1 MRLTIAHKLL
11 LTLLAVF
18 TLVLAA
24 SLTYESYQQKA
35 LLQSVISE
43 QTLDKAG
50 NYFDSLNMMML
61 TGAMGQRETLR
72 QKVLSHSGIDNVR
85 VIRGEGITKYFGA
98 GLKGQTP
105 VDEFDRRALLGEQ
118 IVETVQ
124 TPNGQNLLVALPMK
138 ASSDYRGTNCLSCHI
153 VPEGEVLGVVRLEY
167 SLGPLYE
174 RVNKELLL
182 AGGIMALIAG
192 TGFLFALF
200 MIRRIIVRPLRRVS
214 NYMKHTSINKD
225 LSSRL
230 NETRQDEI
238 GELCQSYDQL
248 LDNFSASLQQVQTTS
263 ESLTLQANELICVAS
278 KTTHAVESQ
287 RSETTDIGAAIE
299 HMQQQQHNVEQRT
312 AEAATLSQNAS
323 NSARQGTQLAIS
335 AGDDIRYLVKDIE
348 NVQTR
353 INHLNEQSSQVTT
366 ILDVIRGIA
375 EQTNLLALNAAIEA
389 ARAGEQGRGFA
400 VVADEVRNLATRT
413 HQATGDIQTIIEV
426 LHQGSEASAKA
437 VEDTCKTAYEK
448 METIEQLSQAL
459 SDIGN
464 HIQVVNT
471 HANDIQQQSA
481 EQANMADSVNIKIE
495 TITRHADETSSHA
508 MQSKEISVNLEQLAE
523 QLERLLH
530 QFTLSSDNKA

>member
-323 NSARQGTQLAIS
+323 DSARQGTQLAIS

-437 VEDTCKTAYEK
+437 VEDTCKTAYAK

>member
-323 NSARQGTQLAIS
+323 DSARQGIQLAIS

-437 VEDTCKTAYEK
+437 VEDTCKTAYAK

>member
-11 LTLLAVF
+11 LTLLVVF

-98 GLKGQTP
+98 GLKDQTP

-124 TPNGQNLLVALPMK
+124 TPDGQNLLVALPMK

-167 SLGPLYE
+167 SLDPLYE

-248 LDNFSASLQQVQTTS
+248 LDNFSASLQQVQATS

-323 NSARQGTQLAIS
+323 DSARQGTQLAIS

-426 LHQGSEASAKA
+426 LHHGSEASAKA
-437 VEDTCKTAYEK
+437 VEDTCKTAYAK

-495 TITRHADETSSHA
+495 IITRHADETSSHA

>member
-24 SLTYESYQQKA
+24 SLTYESHQQKA

-61 TGAMGQRETLR
+61 TGAMAQRETLR
-72 QKVLSHSGIDNVR
+72 QKVLSHTGIDNVR
-85 VIRGEGITKYFGA
+85 VIRGEGITKYFGT
-98 GLKGQTP
+98 GFEGQTP
-105 VDEFDRRALLGEQ
+105 IDNFDRRALQGEQ
-118 IVETVQ
+118 IVETIE
-124 TPNGQNLLVALPMK
+124 TPSGKNLLVALPMK
-138 ASSDYRGTNCLSCHI
+138 ASKDYRGTNCLTCHV

-167 SLGPLYE
+167 RLGPLYE
-174 RVNKELLL
+174 RVNKELLF

-214 NYMKHTSINKD
+214 NYMKQTSINKD

-263 ESLTLQANELICVAS
+263 ESLTLQANELINVAS
-278 KTTHAVESQ
+278 QTTHAVESQ

-299 HMQQQQHNVEQRT
+299 QMQQQQHEVEQRT
-312 AEAATLSQNAS
+312 TEAAALSQNAS
-323 NSARQGTQLAIS
+323 DSARQGTQLAIS
-335 AGDDIRYLVKDIE
+335 AGDDIRHLVHGIE

-353 INHLNEQSSQVTT
+353 INHLNEQSSQVTS

-389 ARAGEQGRGFA
+389 ARAGDQGRGFA

-413 HQATGDIQTIIEV
+413 HQATGDIQIIIET

-437 VEDTCKTAYEK
+437 VEDTCKTAYAK

-464 HIQVVNT
+464 HIQVVNN
-471 HANDIQQQSA
+471 HANDIQQQST
-481 EQANMADSVNIKIE
+481 EQAKMADSVNTKIE

-508 MQSKEISVNLEQLAE
+508 AQSREISVNLEQLAE

-530 QFTLSSDNKA
+530 QFTLSSDNNA

>member
-323 NSARQGTQLAIS
+323 DSAHQGTQLAIS

-437 VEDTCKTAYEK
+437 VEDTCKTAYAK

>member
-98 GLKGQTP
+98 GLKDQTP

-248 LDNFSASLQQVQTTS
+248 LDNFSASLQQVQATS

-323 NSARQGTQLAIS
+323 DSARQGTQLAIS

-437 VEDTCKTAYEK
+437 VEDTCKTAYAK

>member
-182 AGGIMALIAG
+182 AAGIMALIAG

-323 NSARQGTQLAIS
+323 DSARQGTQLAIS

-437 VEDTCKTAYEK
+437 VEDTCKTAYAK